1 LTSNTTRTPRSG
13 QPRAGGVHVRDLQ
26 HHHVTGVAA
35 APVQVPADRGVGAVR
50 GEHLQEA
57 VPDGQDR
64 VAQAEPVH
72 AGIPVRLRCTQSLAE
87 SREQWFEVA
96 GDHDRLPDPRKQHAS
111 SKPARSVLTSHRRAD
126 HSDEM
131 YPGTH
136 AQQAPDRPAVIAAED
151 GTVLTYR
158 DLDDASMRLAQLLY
172 ASGLRPEQHIAF
184 LSTNRLEVFG
194 IYWAGLRSGL
204 FVTAVN
210 HHLSPA
216 EVAYIINDCGAEVLL
231 VSADLADLAV
241 AIADDIPQVRRRLAF
256 GGPVPGY
263 ESYSDAVAAMP
274 AERLAYEPRGAD
286 MLYSSGT
293 TGRPKGIRP
302 HPTGRLVDDPENPY
316 AQLFGA
322 IYSFDKNTR
331 YYSPGPIYHA
341 APLRFSAFVH
351 ALGGT
356 VVMARQFDA
365 EAALAAIQRHRAT
378 HSQWVPTMFVRM
390 LKLPPEVRDRY
401 DVSSMKV
408 AVHAAAPCSVEVKRA
423 MMDWWGPVLHE
434 YYSSTEGNGVSFI
447 GPQEWLASRVGR
459 QGRARHDPHLR
470 RQPAPSSPLDRPV
483 SSTSSGTSS
492 RSRTTTTTSA
502 PRPPAI
508 PSTSCGRPRATSAT
522 STRTATSS

>member
-1 LTSNTTRTPRSG
+1 
-13 QPRAGGVHVRDLQ
+13 
-26 HHHVTGVAA
+26 
-35 APVQVPADRGVGAVR
+35 
-50 GEHLQEA
+50 
-57 VPDGQDR
+57 
-64 VAQAEPVH
+64 
-72 AGIPVRLRCTQSLAE
+72 
-87 SREQWFEVA
+87 
-96 GDHDRLPDPRKQHAS
+96 
-111 SKPARSVLTSHRRAD
+111 
-126 HSDEM
+126 M
-131 YPGTH
+131 YPGAH
-136 AQQAPDRPAVIAAED
+136 AQQDPDRPAVIAAED

-172 ASGLRPEQHIAF
+172 ADGLRPEQHIAF

-216 EVAYIINDCGAEVLL
+216 EAAYVINDCGAEVLI

-447 GPQEWLASRVGR
+447 GPQEWLAKPGSVGKAGLGTIHICDDSGAELPIGQTGVVYFER
-459 QGRARHDPHLR
+459 DLVAFSYHNDDERTEAARHPEHELWTTTGDIGHIDSDGYLFLTDRKAFMIISGGVNIYPQEIEDCLTMHPSVLDVAVIGIPDEEMGEQVCAVV
-470 RQPAPSSPLDRPV
+470 QPAPGVVPSEELATELKDFV
-483 SSTSSGTSS
+483 
-492 RSRTTTTTSA
+492 RSRIAHYKTPRVVDFVDALPRSAAGKLVKRVLKERYTT
-502 PRPPAI
+502 
-508 PSTSCGRPRATSAT
+508 
-522 STRTATSS
+522 